1 MKDAIK
7 TIIKT
12 IKTNIYVGDRYKRNL
27 QAISIEAALVFVIGL
42 VMFFVCMASYD
53 YNAVYTPVLFII
65 VSPIC
70 YWLIKFKKMRT
81 LTIIITMT
89 TILIVFSFAIFFVRN
104 GFTYLWIMLI
114 PLTVSLLFGIKEG
127 ILVTVYFEILFIV
140 AFYTPVKEFLGDNY
154 QTIITNRFP
163 ILYFFNGLSTIIV
176 TYQYHKSAIFEI
188 ESEKRLQEE
197 VKKQTSK
204 AIERAM
210 RLEKLS
216 NDVVASLGR
225 AIDAKDRYTNGHS
238 SRVSFY
244 AYKLGER
251 IGLSDEE
258 LKSLERNALLHDIG
272 KIGVPDNVLNKPT
285 KLNPEELASIRE
297 HTVIGR
303 KIVEGLENLKDC
315 GDVAMYHHERYDGTG
330 YPEGLVG
337 ENIPL
342 YARIV
347 AIADAYDAMNSERV
361 YRSALSR
368 EKIRQ
373 EFIDGKGT
381 QFDPNLAEIFIQ
393 LIDEKIV

>member
-42 VMFFVCMASYD
+42 VMFFVCLASYD
-53 YNAVYTPVLFII
+53 YNAVYVPLLFAI

-81 LTIIITMT
+81 LTIIITMM
-89 TILIVFSFAIFFVRN
+89 TILIVFTFAIFFVRN

-114 PLTVSLLFGIKEG
+114 PLAVSFLFGIKEG

-163 ILYFFNGLSTIIV
+163 ILYFFHGLSTIIV

-197 VKKQTSK
+197 VQKQTSN
-204 AIERAM
+204 AIDRAM

-216 NDVVASLGR
+216 SDVVTSLGR
-225 AIDAKDRYTNGHS
+225 AIDAKDKYTNGHS

-244 AYKLGER
+244 AYKLGEK
-251 IGLSDEE
+251 IGLSYEE
-258 LKSLERNALLHDIG
+258 LKSLERDALLHDIG
-272 KIGVPDNVLNKPT
+272 KIGVPDIVLNKPT
-285 KLNPEELASIRE
+285 KLNDEELASIRE

-330 YPEGLVG
+330 YPEGLAG

-381 QFDPNLAEIFIQ
+381 QFDPNLADTFIN